1 MFTKS
6 IDLSK
11 HTNIHIGPKI
21 DITIIEKGDIIPKE
35 KYLIGGGANILVSD
49 NPPPLMML
57 GKEFDYIKI
66 DANSIIIGAAT
77 PTGKVLSFAKKNN
90 LKGFE
95 FFAKLPGTLG
105 GMLAMNAGVKAYEI
119 FNILKAINIEG
130 EWKNKAD
137 IEHGYRYA
145 KLGGIALEATFEK
158 EEGFDETLLDEL
170 ISLRK
175 NQPKEPSAGSFFK
188 NPKDDYA
195 ARLIEAC
202 GLKGKQIGGMA
213 WSAIHANFLVNLGEG
228 TFEDALKLINLA
240 KEEVQKKFNINLE
253 EEVKI
258 L

>member
-1 MFTKS
+1 VFTKS

-11 HTNIHIGPKI
+11 HTNIRIGPKI

-35 KYLIGGGANILVSD
+35 KHLIGGGANILVSD

-57 GKEFDYIKI
+57 GKDFDYIKL

-119 FNILKAINIEG
+119 FNILKAISIEG
-130 EWKNKAD
+130 EWTNKTD

-158 EEGFDETLLDEL
+158 EEGFDAKLLDEL

-175 NQPKEPSAGSFFK
+175 NSLK
-188 NPKDDYA
+188 NQVPDLFSK
-195 ARLIEAC
+195 I
-202 GLKGKQIGGMA
+202 
-213 WSAIHANFLVNLGEG
+213 
-228 TFEDALKLINLA
+228 
-240 KEEVQKKFNINLE
+240 QKMIMLQD
-253 EEVKI
+253 

>member
-1 MFTKS
+1 ME
-6 IDLSK
+6 
-11 HTNIHIGPKI
+11 KI
-21 DITIIEKGDIIPKE
+21 
-35 KYLIGGGANILVSD
+35 L
-49 NPPPLMML
+49 
-57 GKEFDYIKI
+57 
-66 DANSIIIGAAT
+66 
-77 PTGKVLSFAKKNN
+77 KND

-105 GMLAMNAGVKAYEI
+105 GMLAMNAGVKTYEI
-119 FNILKAINIEG
+119 FNILRAINIEG
-130 EWKNKAD
+130 EWRDKAD

-158 EEGFDETLLDEL
+158 EKGFDNTLLDEL

-202 GLKGKQIGGMA
+202 ELKGKQIGGMA
-213 WSAIHANFLVNLGEG
+213 WSAIHTNFLVNLNEG

>member
-1 MFTKS
+1 MFLKN

-11 HTNIHIGPKI
+11 HTNIRIGPKI
-21 DITIIEKGDIIPKE
+21 DITIIEKDDIIPKE
-35 KYLIGGGANILVSD
+35 KYLIGGGANILVSN

-57 GKEFDYIKI
+57 GKDFDYIKMEE
-66 DANSIIIGAAT
+66 NSIIIGAAT
-77 PTGKVLSFAKKNN
+77 PTGKVLS
-90 LKGFE
+90 
-95 FFAKLPGTLG
+95 FAKLPGTLG

-119 FNILKAINIEG
+119 FNILKAISIEG
-130 EWKNKAD
+130 EWTNKTD

-158 EEGFDETLLDEL
+158 EEGFDAKLLDEL

>member
-1 MFTKS
+1 MFLKS

-11 HTNIHIGPKI
+11 HTNIRIGPKI

-57 GKEFDYIKI
+57 GKDFDYIKMEE
-66 DANSIIIGAAT
+66 NSIMIGAAT
-77 PTGKVLSFAKKNN
+77 PTGKVLSFAKKND

-119 FNILKAINIEG
+119 FNILEAINIEG
-130 EWKNKAD
+130 EWKDKAD
-137 IEHGYRYA
+137 IRYGYRYA

-158 EEGFDETLLDEL
+158 EKGFDNTLLDEL

-195 ARLIEAC
+195 AKLIEAC